1 MEVNVLDPKIT
12 CITKRFDEQGYLI
25 RVEFFNG
32 DNVQEKSLILR
43 ATRLYDEDG
52 TIIPFDILGW
62 QKELNDYVDIKE
74 KFNNWGELLVLGHNI
89 RNHSDLKNDLDKE
102 AITQFGE
109 DRIFN
114 YINEDAEKRQAAI
127 QREEDEKTT

>member
-1 MEVNVLDPKIT
+1 MKVHIIAPKIA
-12 CITKRFDEQGYLI
+12 CIKKRFDEQGYLI

-32 DNVQEKSLILR
+32 TSTQEASLILR

-62 QKELNDYVDIKE
+62 HKDLNDYVDIKE
-74 KFNNWGELLVLGHNI
+74 EFNNWGELLELGYNV
-89 RNHSDLKNDLDKE
+89 RNHSDLKNSLDKE
-102 AITQFGE
+102 EIEDFGE

-114 YINEDAEKRQAAI
+114 YINEDAQN
-127 QREEDEKTT
+127 REANKSEEHEKTK